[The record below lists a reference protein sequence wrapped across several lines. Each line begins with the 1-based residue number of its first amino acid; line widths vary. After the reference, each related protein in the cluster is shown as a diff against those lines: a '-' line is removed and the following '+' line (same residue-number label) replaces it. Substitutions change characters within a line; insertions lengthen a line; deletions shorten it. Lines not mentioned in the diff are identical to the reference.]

1 MNRDRRLGFSLVE
14 LLVVMAI
21 IAIVAGII
29 VPVYMGARRKA
40 LETSCSAN
48 LRQLAAAWNAY
59 LSDHGAAPPRIV
71 SMIDGGYVPDRSILA
86 CPADPST
93 WGYGGETER
102 LVAEND
108 GVDPDSVRPFCV
120 SYAYDPMWQFDEAT
134 HLIPTV
140 IWTRYPDGG
149 LFGCS
154 FHGTPMERDPGTYTG
169 LVLRVRADGSIV
181 RDHIDHPPGA
191 HAPSLV
197 LYGNDFRYDLLEP
210 EFGQGH

>member
-1 MNRDRRLGFSLVE
+1 MSLPLDWAVVGTSLGCVLALSGHRVALLYCAFSPLVQQ
-14 LLVVMAI
+14 VVS
-21 IAIVAGII
+21 IVRCLFQYLAS
-29 VPVYMGARRKA
+29 
-40 LETSCSAN
+40 TS
-48 LRQLAAAWNAY
+48 
-59 LSDHGAAPPRIV
+59 
-71 SMIDGGYVPDRSILA
+71 LA

-108 GVDPDSVRPFCV
+108 GVDPDSVRPFCI
-120 SYAYDPMWQFDEAT
+120 SYVYDPMWQFDEAT

-181 RDHIDHPPGA
+181 RAQVDHPPGA
-191 HAPSLV
+191 HMPGLV
-197 LYGNDFRYDLLEP
+197 LYGNDFHNDLCDP
-210 EFGQGH
+210 EFDQGHRRPGAGAMDSRS